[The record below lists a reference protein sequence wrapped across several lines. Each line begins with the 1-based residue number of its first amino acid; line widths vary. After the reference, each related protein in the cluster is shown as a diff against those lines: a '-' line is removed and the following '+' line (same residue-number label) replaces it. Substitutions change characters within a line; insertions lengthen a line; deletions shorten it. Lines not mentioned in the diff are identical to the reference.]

1 MFGLQKYINKMLEVK
16 WFFPSHLK
24 DELEQIVYAEFVKQE
39 DHYILKNILYSFVDI
54 LLALEDLDFELI
66 KNDDDIEIRISK
78 L

>member
-66 KNDDDIEIRISK
+66 KNEDDIEIRISK

>member
-16 WFFPSHLK
+16 WYFPDKLK
-24 DELEQIVYAEFVKQE
+24 NELEQIVYAEFIKQE

-54 LLALEDLDFELI
+54 LLALEDMDFELI
-66 KNDDDIEIRISK
+66 KNKDDIEIRISK